1 MQHFTGRVPV
11 TSTAQAGQRAATAD
25 VARNAIGEVLASM
38 AGHFASR
45 RPGDLITPLA
55 IQACTAGTV
64 YNLRG
69 RSCRTSGA
77 ALSRAVTCALPEAD
91 LSATRGEYGAR
102 LRSAAR
108 QLMGGAA

>member
-1 MQHFTGRVPV
+1 MEQITDQNQATGGGRSVQAPRVAV
-11 TSTAQAGQRAATAD
+11 
-25 VARNAIGEVLASM
+25 GEVLASM